1 MISKISYLDNTLI
14 SDLSE
19 TACVVHT
26 FSELGLKGTVPGMKV
41 KKDYDAGNVHLE
53 NSEDVHTV

>member
-1 MISKISYLDNTLI
+1 MISKISSLDNTFI

-19 TACVVHT
+19 TACVAHT

>member
-1 MISKISYLDNTLI
+1 MDNTFI
-14 SDLSE
+14 SDFSE

-41 KKDYDAGNVHLE
+41 KKEYDAGDVHLE

>member
-1 MISKISYLDNTLI
+1 MISKISYLDNTFI

-41 KKDYDAGNVHLE
+41 KKECDAGDVHLE
-53 NSEDVHTV
+53 NSEDVHTI